1 MSNCKKNQPHY
12 TEAMKQALVD
22 IMEACH
28 KEGKCFIAFNN
39 KRTKNINIIISS
51 ECEIEPEPINE
62 YEQFMWEKLWN

>member
-12 TEAMKQALVD
+12 TEAMKQALAD

-51 ECEIEPEPINE
+51 DCKIEPELIND
-62 YEQFMWEKLWN
+62 YNPF